1 MAKKSKKKEFK
12 KDSASEGESVKR
24 TPAQEKEWI
33 AIQKW
38 EKEREMGRNKY
49 ILIKGTLSWSL
60 LTTSILI
67 LLTMLTNKFSINQ
80 ELLWYFLKM
89 FVLFIGIGTLFGIA
103 SWQLSEN
110 RYTKYFIKIKNK
122 NTSK

>member
-12 KDSASEGESVKR
+12 KDSVSEGETVKR

-67 LLTMLTNKFSINQ
+67 LLTMVTNKFSLNQ
-80 ELLWYFLKM
+80 DLLWYFLKM

-122 NTSK
+122 NPSK